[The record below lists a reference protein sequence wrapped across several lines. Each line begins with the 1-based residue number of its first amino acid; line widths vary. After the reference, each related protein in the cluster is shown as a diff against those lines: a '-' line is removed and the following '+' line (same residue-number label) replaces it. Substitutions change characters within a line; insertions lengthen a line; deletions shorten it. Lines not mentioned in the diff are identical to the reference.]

1 MDKIFPIEKNYCK
14 IFIKKDSPEFA
25 QTKLPRYLTKTLS
38 EWSINFASENYF
50 RVRLCLLHE
59 KIDAIIFT
67 NFPNIEVVDDL
78 SILFLLK
85 IYKLYELLKMKMVN
99 YNSPK
104 KNIIIFNKNINFDTI
119 AKYTFIKSVQEGKI
133 YSINF
138 TNDDLL
144 IMASII
150 GSGNIKFDT
159 PTDNI
164 FNRYLRE
171 TILTEDFYRKLA
183 EKKTKDVEKLVG
195 ERFEQIKKQDPNFL
209 SNTKKQFKLEYNSLM
224 DKLNKFF
231 KTDEYKEFQD
241 SLVVKQFKFPM
252 KEYFGESK
260 PITYNCF
267 KTLVDEFEAEVVEK
281 LNL

>member
-25 QTKLPRYLTKTLS
+25 QTKLPKYLTKTLS

-104 KNIIIFNKNINFDTI
+104 KNIIIFCLD
-119 AKYTFIKSVQEGKI
+119 Y
-133 YSINF
+133 
-138 TNDDLL
+138 
-144 IMASII
+144 
-150 GSGNIKFDT
+150 
-159 PTDNI
+159 
-164 FNRYLRE
+164 
-171 TILTEDFYRKLA
+171 
-183 EKKTKDVEKLVG
+183 
-195 ERFEQIKKQDPNFL
+195 
-209 SNTKKQFKLEYNSLM
+209 
-224 DKLNKFF
+224 
-231 KTDEYKEFQD
+231 
-241 SLVVKQFKFPM
+241 
-252 KEYFGESK
+252 
-260 PITYNCF
+260 
-267 KTLVDEFEAEVVEK
+267 
-281 LNL
+281 